1 MASITQSQVAFLKT
15 KFLNEIGASKE
26 PLALPVVENILA
38 EYAKA
43 FIGTA
48 VKNAEKKRMT
58 STGKLQSDL
67 EFRVNKNGAA
77 YEINIGYD
85 PASEAAEYYDYQNKG
100 VAGVGKSIASP
111 YAFKTLYASRKMAT
125 SILLW
130 LRQAK
135 NAGRFEDQTRKK
147 SGLQIKRK
155 KMGKM
160 VDKSKDLQGLAF
172 GISRKIK
179 RDGIKPTRFFDDA
192 ITSTFNKDFIN
203 VMGKALAADVTLKII
218 RYGDNN

>member
-15 KFLNEIGASKE
+15 KFLNEIGE
-26 PLALPVVENILA
+26 GRTDIELPVVENILA

-48 VKNAEKKRMT
+48 VKNADKKRMINK
-58 STGKLQSDL
+58 GHLQSDL

-85 PASEAAEYYDYQNKG
+85 PSSPAAEYYDFQNKG
-100 VAGVGKSIASP
+100 VAGVGKGLASP
-111 YAFKTLYASRKMAT
+111 YSFKSLYPSRKMMT

-130 LRQAK
+130 LRNAK
-135 NAGRFEDQTRKK
+135 NSSRNDDQKKQK

-155 KMGKM
+155 KLSKM
-160 VDKSKDLQGLAF
+160 VNKSNDLKGLAY

-179 RDGIKPTRFFDDA
+179 RDGITPTHFFDDA
-192 ITSTFNKDFIN
+192 ITATFNKDFIN
-203 VMGKALAADVTLKII
+203 VIGKALAADVSLKII